1 MTTCIEVMTKTD
13 GAKIGSL
20 QNFAL
25 FAVKCLLFED
35 VSFVQLRCL
44 QGMMKT
50 DAGRRR
56 AKRRHEFMEAYLEEF
71 MLEWNAQA

>member
-1 MTTCIEVMTKTD
+1 
-13 GAKIGSL
+13 
-20 QNFAL
+20 
-25 FAVKCLLFED
+25 
-35 VSFVQLRCL
+35 
-44 QGMMKT
+44 MKT